1 MPASELDRLA
11 EKIDKLVDELK
22 VSRSDKQ
29 SVSSEKR
36 KLEEK
41 VAHLEKQL
49 RQLQKE
55 GEHTSELLAQNKAFR
70 KKHALL
76 KSKIVSMLAK
86 VEAMQ

>member
-1 MPASELDRLA
+1 MAD
-11 EKIDKLVDELK
+11 KIDKLVDDLK
-22 VSRSDKQ
+22 ASKSDKH
-29 SVSSEKR
+29 SALSDKR

-55 GEHTSELLAQNKAFR
+55 GEHTSELSAQNKAYR
-70 KKHALL
+70 KQHALL
-76 KSKIVSMLAK
+76 KSKVISMLAK